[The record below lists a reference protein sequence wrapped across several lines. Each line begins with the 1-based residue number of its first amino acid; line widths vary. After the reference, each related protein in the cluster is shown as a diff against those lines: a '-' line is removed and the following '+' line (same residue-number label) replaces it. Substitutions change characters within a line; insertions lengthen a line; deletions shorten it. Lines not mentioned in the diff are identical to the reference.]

1 MPNLRAKALSD
12 ATRGRLADLLA
23 EPAPDIVEA
32 NLLVAAEADPGLD
45 IAAAI
50 DQVDQLALDAVRRG
64 ANSESVVAVLIDA
77 GFAGDREDYDDPR
90 NSFLHTVLER
100 RRGLPILLSA
110 LTLGVARRAGVPIDG
125 VGLPGH
131 FVVVDRSDDVPRY
144 LDPFDGW
151 AELDEGRLREI
162 VRSAGGG
169 ELASHHLEPVGI
181 VPILRRMLLNLRGSY
196 LRRRRLADALWT
208 VEVEGIVV
216 PDDPGVG
223 IERRALLIGLGR
235 YDEAER
241 SARDALAGDPPGSV
255 RARIDEQ
262 LGAIAELRLR
272 MN

>member
-1 MPNLRAKALSD
+1 MAGTIERVD
-12 ATRGRLADLLA
+12 
-23 EPAPDIVEA
+23 
-32 NLLVAAEADPGLD
+32 GL
-45 IAAAI
+45 AAA
-50 DQVDQLALDAVRRG
+50 AARRG
-64 ANSESVVAVLIDA
+64 ATCDAIVAVLREA
-77 GFAGDREDYDDPR
+77 GFTGDRDAYDDPR

-110 LTLGVARRAGVPIDG
+110 LTMGVARRVGVPIEG
-125 VGLPGH
+125 IGLPGH
-131 FVVVDRSDDVPRY
+131 FVVADRSGGAPRF

-169 ELASHHLEPVGI
+169 ELASHHLEPVGL
-181 VPILRRMLLNLRGSY
+181 VPVLRRMLLNLRGSY

-208 VEVEGIVV
+208 VELEAIVA
-216 PDDPGVG
+216 PDDLGVG
-223 IERRALLIGLGR
+223 TERRALLIGLGR

-241 SARDALAGDPPGSV
+241 SALDDLAGEPPNAV

-262 LGAIAELRLR
+262 LGAIAELRVR